1 MCFTGLSAF
10 PITPAADDGH
20 VDTIALRRLV
30 ARLADAGV
38 DSIGLLGSTGSAPY
52 LDRAERRRAIEA
64 AVDEVSGRTPV
75 IVGIGALRTS
85 QVIALGQDAAA
96 CGADAVLLAPVSYT
110 PLTEE
115 EVFGHF
121 AAVAEA
127 VDLPL
132 CIYNNPGTTQFTF
145 SAELIGR
152 LGRVA
157 SIVAVKNPAP
167 EIAAMPEVLADLRR
181 RTPAGFSVGTSVD
194 WRAAEALLAGYDAW
208 YSVLG
213 GVLPELCLPIV
224 RAAAAGD
231 AARARRLN
239 AALQPLWQAFMQHS
253 SLRVVYAIVNLLGIC
268 RAVPPRPILPLEE
281 SAQRQVA
288 SVLESLASPV

>member
-1 MCFTGLSAF
+1 
-10 PITPAADDGH
+10 
-20 VDTIALRRLV
+20 
-30 ARLADAGV
+30 
-38 DSIGLLGSTGSAPY
+38 
-52 LDRAERRRAIEA
+52 
-64 AVDEVSGRTPV
+64 
-75 IVGIGALRTS
+75 
-85 QVIALGQDAAA
+85 
-96 CGADAVLLAPVSYT
+96 
-110 PLTEE
+110 
-115 EVFGHF
+115 
-121 AAVAEA
+121 
-127 VDLPL
+127 
-132 CIYNNPGTTQFTF
+132 
-145 SAELIGR
+145 
-152 LGRVA
+152 VA

-194 WRAAEALLAGYDAW
+194 WRAAEALLASYDAW

-224 RAAAAGD
+224 RAAAAGN

>member
-145 SAELIGR
+145 SPELISR

-224 RAAAAGD
+224 RAAAAGN

>member
-145 SAELIGR
+145 SPKLIGR

-157 SIVAVKNPAP
+157 RIVAVKNPAP
-167 EIAAMPEVLADLRR
+167 EIASMPEVLADLRR

>member
-145 SAELIGR
+145 SPELIGR